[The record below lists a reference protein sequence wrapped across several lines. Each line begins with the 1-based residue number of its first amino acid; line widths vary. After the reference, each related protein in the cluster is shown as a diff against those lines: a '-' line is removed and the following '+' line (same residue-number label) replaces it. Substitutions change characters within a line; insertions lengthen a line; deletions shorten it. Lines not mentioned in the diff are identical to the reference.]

1 MPMSIMK
8 TNSLTYRVAS
18 DIANKITIGNSI
30 KRIRLPA
37 DDNNN
42 HRISIELNHIVVMN
56 RLVKVLFACA
66 MGMAMF
72 SCGISSDESIAGKA
86 ISDAAKSVKADME
99 INDEEEFEI
108 DCDPGPILYSDYY
121 TLIQERR
128 CALEN
133 AIRAVADEYG
143 YDTDLKK
150 RHNSYFDFS
159 QKMSDEFHNKPDK
172 YDMAK
177 ARKREADTTLMRV
190 EDIIRANYQDPLLK
204 AMKELDGVEFP
215 VYYDGNYVDDV
226 TANIMLTPTNYE
238 YGTINVRVN
247 MTLKN
252 PSVSHKVFYVLEGL
266 TTNMKKVEQ
275 FDTDDT
281 SISGRRY
288 NPGTRVYFDVA
299 LFNESLDCV
308 GINITK
314 CSTDGF

>member
-1 MPMSIMK
+1 
-8 TNSLTYRVAS
+8 
-18 DIANKITIGNSI
+18 
-30 KRIRLPA
+30 
-37 DDNNN
+37 
-42 HRISIELNHIVVMN
+42 MN
-56 RLVKVLFACA
+56 RLVKVLFAGA
-66 MGMAMF
+66 MGIAMF
-72 SCGISSDESIAGKA
+72 SCGISSDESIADKA

-99 INDEEEFEI
+99 INDDEESEMF
-108 DCDPGPILYSDYY
+108 CDAGPILYSDYY
-121 TLIQERR
+121 YLIQERR
-128 CALEN
+128 RALEN

-143 YDTDLKK
+143 YETDLKK
-150 RHNSYFDFS
+150 RHNSYFDFT
-159 QKMSDEFHNKPDK
+159 QKMEEELSKETDKDK
-172 YDMAK
+172 YEK
-177 ARKREADTTLMRV
+177 AWLRKRQADTTLMRV
-190 EDIIRANYQDPLLK
+190 NDIIRAHYQELLPN
-204 AMKELDGVEFP
+204 AMKEFDGVEFP

-266 TTNMKKVEQ
+266 TTNKKRVEQ

-281 SISGRRY
+281 SIVGRRY